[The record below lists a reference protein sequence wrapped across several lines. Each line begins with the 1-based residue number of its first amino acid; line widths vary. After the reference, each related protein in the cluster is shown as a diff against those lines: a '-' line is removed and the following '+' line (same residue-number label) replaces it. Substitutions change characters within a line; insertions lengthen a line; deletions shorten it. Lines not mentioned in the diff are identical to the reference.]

1 MALDF
6 DLQDPGTQKTIAAF
20 LVPIVLLYAFYHFM
34 VQPKVNELE
43 MKTQEVT
50 TLRHRI
56 EVTQNGL
63 RRPSEIEGEI
73 IELQEKYDELETL
86 LPEQENVADL
96 LNQLSAVEHD
106 SKVYLVGFNAT
117 ETVDGN
123 GRPYRANKYKVVI
136 ESGFH
141 QFAEFMSQIISLP
154 RIMSFSDLRITM
166 NYDAAM
172 QEENEGLADQP
183 RHLRVECVLTSY
195 VFNTPGSE

>member
-20 LVPIVLLYAFYHFM
+20 LVPIVLLYAFFHFM
-34 VQPKVNELE
+34 VKPRINELE
-43 MKTQEVT
+43 MKEKEVA
-50 TLRHRI
+50 TLRHQI

-63 RRPSEIEGEI
+63 RRPAELKGEI
-73 IELQEKYDELETL
+73 AELQEKYDELETL
-86 LPEQENVADL
+86 LPEQENVSEL
-96 LNQLSAVEHD
+96 LNQLSAVEHQ
-106 SKVYLVGFNAT
+106 SKVYLVGFNAI

-123 GRPYRANKYKVVI
+123 GKPYRANKYKVVF

-141 QFAEFMSQIISLP
+141 QFAEFMSEIISLP
-154 RIMSFSDLRITM
+154 RIMSFSNLRITM

-183 RHLRVECVLTSY
+183 RHLRVECVMTSY